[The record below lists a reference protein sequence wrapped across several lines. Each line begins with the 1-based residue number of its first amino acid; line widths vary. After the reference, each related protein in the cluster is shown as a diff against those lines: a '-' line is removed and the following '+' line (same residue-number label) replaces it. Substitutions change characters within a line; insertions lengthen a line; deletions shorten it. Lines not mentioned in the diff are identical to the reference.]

1 MANITINPT
10 KSSNVEFELS
20 VQGSDA
26 DNQVQVRFVIA
37 EVFANSQVSI
47 DCVNTGGNK
56 WAATIPSDLLKSSS
70 YPFAIEVIVNEYFF
84 EPSSGTLSIVA
95 APTVNVDEGVAEV
108 VKPVVTFMEVPTQ
121 DEKVV
126 SSVQE
131 GELTPDVDLMP
142 FGTIQEAAP
151 TPHKPKLIGLGDL
164 EAAMLKQQRSQ
175 RVKDILSK
183 T

>member
-1 MANITINPT
+1 MAQITINPS

-37 EVFANSQVSI
+37 EVFANSQISV
-47 DCVNTGGNK
+47 DCINTGGNK
-56 WAATIPSDLLKSSS
+56 WAATIPSDLLKESS

-84 EPSSGTLSIVA
+84 EPSSGTLSILN
-95 APTVNVDEGVAEV
+95 APTITVGESLNKA
-108 VKPVVTFMEVPTQ
+108 VKPVVAFTEVPTV
-121 DEKVV
+121 DEKVPNL
-126 SSVQE
+126 VQE

-142 FGTIQEAAP
+142 FGTIQETAS

-175 RVKDILSK
+175 RVRDILQK